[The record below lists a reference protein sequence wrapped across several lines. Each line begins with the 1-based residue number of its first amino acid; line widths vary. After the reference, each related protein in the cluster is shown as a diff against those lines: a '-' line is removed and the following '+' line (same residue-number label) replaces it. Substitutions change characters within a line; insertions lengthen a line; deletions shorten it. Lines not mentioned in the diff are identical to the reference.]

1 MNTMNFFKKIKYV
14 ILLFAFLSVAECALS
29 NSNRSFTLWYKQ
41 PAKEW
46 MGSIPVGNGRLGA
59 MIYGGVDEETLALN
73 EISLWSGQPDSTQN
87 DLCGKEKL
95 AQIRKHFFEGNIPEG
110 NRLGAKYLSGKGK
123 SFGTHLPLGDL
134 KMNFIYNSGDI
145 SNYSREL
152 DLENSIATV
161 SFDKGNVHFMREYFC
176 SNSDEVLAV
185 RLTASKPGQITTKLS
200 LNLLRKSSI
209 KINRDGLYLA
219 GQALFPNQ
227 GPGGV
232 HYVGMIRI
240 IPKGGKISVSDNL
253 LKIENADELYI
264 YTDIRTDFKSKKY
277 QQICKKTIDNSLN
290 KGYQLMR
297 RRHINDYR
305 SLYGK
310 MQISLGEDKSYLPT
324 DERWMRIKKGET
336 DPAFDALFY
345 QYGRYMLISSSRKKS
360 PLPANLQGLWNDNLA
375 CNMPWTCD
383 YHLDINIEQNYWAA
397 NVANLAECNE
407 PLFAYLDLLAKS
419 GHETA
424 KKIYG
429 CDGWVAHTVANV
441 WGYTAPGSDVG
452 WGLCPSAGAW
462 QATQLWKHYLYT
474 MDKEYLAKV
483 GYPLLKKTAQ
493 FFIDY
498 MVEDPNTGYLVT
510 GPSISPENGFSYKGE
525 TWSLAMMPTIDR
537 AVVYYI
543 YNACIESS
551 RILNIDSGF
560 RSGLEKDIK
569 RLPPLAISKEGTI
582 KEWLLD
588 VERADPNH
596 RHSSHLV
603 SLYPLDEISYTKT
616 PQLMSAARKS
626 IEKQL
631 SATKW
636 EDTEW
641 SRANMINFFA
651 RIKDADKAYHSL
663 QGLYREFM
671 RENLMT
677 VSPAG
682 IAGAEKDIFSF
693 DATEAGIAGISE
705 MLLQSYDGFIE
716 FLPALPTQWSKGA
729 VNGICAEGGLV
740 VNMSWNKNKIVQ
752 TKIKSSVAHSFKI
765 SLPDAW
771 GIPHFEINNKSVNP
785 TKIGQLYS
793 VDLAPQ
799 SELSIKY

>member
-1 MNTMNFFKKIKYV
+1 MKIIKKIEYAA
-14 ILLFAFLSVAECALS
+14 LLFTLLSITGYAS
-29 NSNRSFTLWYKQ
+29 PKGDKSFTLWYKQ

-87 DLCGKEKL
+87 DLCGKENL
-95 AQIRKHFFEGNIPEG
+95 AQIRKLFFEGDIPEG
-110 NRLGAKYLSGKGK
+110 NRLGTKFLSGHGK

-134 KMNFIYNSGDI
+134 KISFTYNSGETN
-145 SNYSREL
+145 NYCREL

-161 SFDKGNVHFMREYFC
+161 SFDKGDVHFIREYFC
-176 SNSDEVLAV
+176 SKPDEVFAIRV
-185 RLTASKPGQITTKLS
+185 AANKPGQINTKLS
-200 LNLLRKSSI
+200 LDLLRKSSV
-209 KINRDGLYLA
+209 KINQDGLFLS
-219 GQALFPNQ
+219 GQALFPNM

-232 HYVGMIRI
+232 HFVGMIRI
-240 IPKGGKISVSDNL
+240 VPKGGKVSVSDNL
-253 LKIENADELYI
+253 LKIEKADELYI
-264 YTDIRTDFKSKKY
+264 YADIRTDFNSKNY
-277 QQICKKTIDNSLN
+277 QQICKKTIGNCLN
-290 KGYQLMR
+290 RGYQQMR
-297 RRHINDYR
+297 HSHISDYR
-305 SLYGK
+305 NLYGR
-310 MQISLGEDKSYLPT
+310 MQISLGEDKSNLPT
-324 DERWMRIKKGET
+324 DERWMHIKKGET

-345 QYGRYMLISSSRKKS
+345 QYGRDMLISSSRKGS
-360 PLPANLQGLWNDNLA
+360 PLPANLQGIWNDNLA

-407 PLFAYLDLLAKS
+407 PLFSYLALLAKA

-424 KKIYG
+424 KKMYG
-429 CDGWVAHTVANV
+429 CDGWVAHTITNV
-441 WGYTAPGSDVG
+441 WGYTAPGGEVG

-493 FFIDY
+493 FFVDY

-525 TWSLAMMPTIDR
+525 TWSLSMMPTIDR

-551 RILNIDSGF
+551 KILNIDSKF
-560 RSGLEKDIK
+560 RSRLEKDIK
-569 RLPPLAISKEGTI
+569 RLPPLAVSKEGTI

-596 RHSSHLV
+596 RHSSHLI

-616 PQLMSAARKS
+616 PRLMSAARKS

-631 SATKW
+631 SAPKW

-651 RIKDADKAYHSL
+651 RTKDADKAYHSL

-693 DATEAGIAGISE
+693 DATEAGVAGISE

-716 FLPALPTQWSKGA
+716 FLPSLPSQWIKGA
-729 VNGICAEGGLV
+729 VSGICAEGGLV
-740 VNMSWNKNKIVQ
+740 VNMSWNNSKIVNA
-752 TKIKSSVAHSFKI
+752 KIKSMVKHSFSI
-765 SLPDAW
+765 LLPEAW
-771 GIPHFEINNKSVNP
+771 GTPHFEINNQIITPVKD
-785 TKIGQLYS
+785 GQLYRIDMIQQS
-793 VDLAPQ
+793 VLT
-799 SELSIKY
+799 IKY